1 MHLKPNAGCGRGAG
15 GCRGWEPHGRGPGV
29 GASLGAPS
37 QHPPPRLPTLLGSND
52 DDFSFNLCFISI
64 KQPESCKYMCS
75 PIDAGQPLMLIYGGE
90 AQPIHNC
97 TLKKGGY

>member
-1 MHLKPNAGCGRGAG
+1 M
-15 GCRGWEPHGRGPGV
+15 GV
-29 GASLGAPS
+29 GQGAAGDGSPMGGVLEWG
-37 QHPPPRLPTLLGSND
+37 HPWGPHPGTPPRLPMLLGSSD

>member
-1 MHLKPNAGCGRGAG
+1 M
-15 GCRGWEPHGRGPGV
+15 
-29 GASLGAPS
+29 GAPWEGS
-37 QHPPPRLPTLLGSND
+37 WSGGIPGGSISASPPRLPTLLGSSD